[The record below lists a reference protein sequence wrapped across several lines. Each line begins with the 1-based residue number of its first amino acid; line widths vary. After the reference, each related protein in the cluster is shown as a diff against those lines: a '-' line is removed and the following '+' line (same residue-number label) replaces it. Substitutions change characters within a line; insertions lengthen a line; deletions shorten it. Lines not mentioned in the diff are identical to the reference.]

1 MDYAGGGVTCVKTRF
16 TGKSIL
22 VSHIRDG
29 KHFRASGW
37 LESDKRPLAGAEVP
51 PEFALESPGTRIAIL
66 GYKRERSESE
76 ADWRKRTAREVITHF
91 FHAVRHGNLRVRIG
105 DETVSAD
112 TLDRWLSEL
121 GDANLEER
129 AEVSRTPPAASAE
142 IAGIG
147 KVNLRVKI
155 HEDDANRS
163 KTVVFVRDAGMMLTD
178 KLGSMQLTATSRMVK
193 SLPRRWKGFTAIVE
207 CLSLGE
213 RSLLREAEA
222 PSHDRVSPDNADED
236 DRAAV
241 REALRALG
249 AWVHAELG
257 NLAAPPEPQDT
268 ETLNELTDY
277 LPLQSEDG
285 SSVNESSAN
294 YEIAKPVKQVAAPRN
309 LGAGKAR
316 KRPKPKFP
324 GKPGKG
330 RKGKNRKKRRNQNRP
345 DSPEMVQQPLNE
357 LRRLP
362 HSLHQW
368 SDHAARF
375 AFDKPEGEIEK
386 IELYAKGEDG
396 KDERIRVERA
406 FLEGRRLKVEDGA
419 LTDTDFGFVA
429 GDRVQLEFKTVSPV
443 SDKRLEI
450 RATV

>member
-1 MDYAGGGVTCVKTRF
+1 MRVDVGSATISSET
-16 TGKSIL
+16 L
-22 VSHIRDG
+22 D
-29 KHFRASGW
+29 GW
-37 LESDKRPLAGAEVP
+37 LESQDA
-51 PEFALESPGTRIAIL
+51 AI
-66 GYKRERSESE
+66 RERV
-76 ADWRKRTAREVITHF
+76 D
-91 FHAVRHGNLRVRIG
+91 
-105 DETVSAD
+105 
-112 TLDRWLSEL
+112 
-121 GDANLEER
+121 
-129 AEVSRTPPAASAE
+129 VSRSPVADSAFIE
-142 IAGIG
+142 GIG

-155 HEDDANRS
+155 REDDANRS
-163 KTVVFVRDAGMMLTD
+163 KTLIFVRDAGMMITD
-178 KLGSMQLTATSRMVK
+178 KLGSMQLTSTTRMVK
-193 SLPRRWKGFTAIVE
+193 SFSRRWKGFAAIVE

-222 PSHDRVSPDNADED
+222 PSHDKVNPDNADAD

-241 REALRALG
+241 RKALRELG
-249 AWVHAELG
+249 AWVHAALEK
-257 NLAAPPEPQDT
+257 LAAPPEPQDT

-294 YEIAKPVKQVAAPRN
+294 YEIAQPVKQVAAPRN

-316 KRPKPKFP
+316 RLPKRKLP
-324 GKPGKG
+324 GKPSKR
-330 RKGKNRKKRRNQNRP
+330 RKGKNRKKRRSPNQP
-345 DSPEMVQQPLNE
+345 DSPEIVQQPLND

-375 AFDKPEGEIEK
+375 AFDKPEGAVEK

-406 FLEGRRLKVEDGA
+406 FLAGRRLKVEDGA

-443 SDKRLEI
+443 NGKRLEI
-450 RATV
+450 RATI